1 MAIRRIVPIVAIFF
15 VVTAFAIAP
24 ALASSFGDYP
34 NLNFTL
40 SDLSG
45 GVHSLNDYR
54 GKTVVVNLF
63 DINCRYC
70 QISVKNTL
78 VPLYDRYYSGNPKVQ
93 FLSLETSGAS
103 AATTSTAFAQT
114 TGVPWPVLVD
124 AGKVL
129 SSDSSNTSAVWV
141 IDADGNLAAAMAYP
155 LNAQTLKVNIDAVS
169 AATSTPLP
177 TSEPS
182 GASLATPAANVSN
195 ALPNASMLAKAI
207 LDAQVVTPT
216 APASK
221 APKQMTDSEPQS
233 VPSASSGEQSRQSTE
248 QKAGQTTLGQSVA
261 RSTTETIAA
270 VKANSAPVSSK
281 QLRSSD
287 ATLTS
292 ASSVS
297 VRLGTNSDR
306 SDANNCIAPLTMS
319 MNLCGASHMWL
330 ICAPSALAPLTSS
343 TALPAASVIFAEAAA
358 LSQSGAT
365 PICSGAQ
372 TGACALSQS
381 GATPIC
387 SGAQTGAC
395 AIPNVSVPPAQP
407 NSAASLPTQSV
418 FEFSLLGLGIP
429 ILLAAALY
437 LLIRRI

>member
-1 MAIRRIVPIVAIFF
+1 MAIRCIVPIVAIFF

-24 ALASSFGDYP
+24 ALASSFGDHT
-34 NLNFTL
+34 NLNFPL

-54 GKTVVVNLF
+54 GKTVVVNFF
-63 DINCRYC
+63 DVNCRYC

-78 VPLYDRYYSGNPKVQ
+78 IPLYDRYYSDNPRVQ
-93 FLSLETSGAS
+93 FLSVETSGAS
-103 AATTSTAFAQT
+103 AATTNTAFAQT
-114 TGVPWPVLVD
+114 IGVPWPVLVG

-129 SSDSSNTSAVWV
+129 SADSSGVPGVWV
-141 IDADGNLAAAMAYP
+141 IDADGNLAAVMTYP
-155 LNAQTLKVNIDAVS
+155 LNVQTLKANIDAVS

-177 TSEPS
+177 TSELS
-182 GASLATPAANVSN
+182 DANLATPAQSASN
-195 ALPNASMLAKAI
+195 ALPNAPTLAKAI
-207 LDAQVVTPT
+207 LDAEIVTPT
-216 APASK
+216 APASN
-221 APKQMTDSEPQS
+221 APKQMTDSQPQS
-233 VPSASSGEQSRQSTE
+233 VPSASSEEQSRQSTE
-248 QKAGQTTLGQSVA
+248 QKAGQTTLEQWVA

-270 VKANSAPVSSK
+270 VNANSAPVSSK

-287 ATLTS
+287 ATSTS

-297 VRLGTNSDR
+297 IRLGTSSDR

-319 MNLCGASHMWL
+319 KDLCGASHMWL
-330 ICAPSALAPLTSS
+330 ICAPSAMAPLTSS
-343 TALPAASVIFAEAAA
+343 TVLPAASVISAEASA

-365 PICSGAQ
+365 SASSGAQ
-372 TGACALSQS
+372 TAS
-381 GATPIC
+381 
-387 SGAQTGAC
+387 C
-395 AIPNVSVPPAQP
+395 AIPNVSMPPAQP

-429 ILLAAALY
+429 MLLAAALY